1 MRCGDGVILKKSVV
15 VSLSLQDIDKS
26 VWRSQK
32 LEFTGQGRALWRKQ
46 LHRERK
52 LWRYAE
58 VSLQHRYVR
67 KLSETKEKPLKRIRR
82 NNP

>member
-1 MRCGDGVILKKSVV
+1 MRCGEGVILKKSVV

-26 VWRSQK
+26 VWRLQK
-32 LEFTGQGRALWRKQ
+32 LEFTGQGRALWKRQ

-52 LWRYAE
+52 LWRSAE
-58 VSLQHRYVR
+58 GSLQHKYVR
-67 KLSETKEKPLKRIRR
+67 KLSEVREKPLKRIRR